1 MKNAPY
7 FSHDAN
13 AIIDKRIIKMRR
25 KYGLEGYGL
34 YWVILELMR
43 QEPDYRLTKDEDTYI
58 QVETLC
64 GPSIAV
70 EAYVDDCIEIG
81 LFAEEDGYFYSRSF
95 LARMTAKDDQSIKR
109 QQAAKKAASSRWG
122 NADAMQ
128 TQCEG
133 NANSCDSMPKKRKE
147 SKRKESKEK
156 EITTTTTESNKTK
169 GPLSLSWGE
178 EHMDLIQY
186 YGQELHHPT
195 GTILVNLQAWS
206 QTFADEIIELAIR
219 KASESNHRSWNYVEG
234 ILKNWESANVHT
246 IGDVE
251 CLNAKRPGRETDT
264 RTTEER
270 AAAIEAEWRKMQG
283 P

>member
-64 GPSIAV
+64 NPSIEIEDYIDA
-70 EAYVDDCIEIG
+70 CIEIG

-95 LARMTAKDDQSIKR
+95 LARMSAKDEQSIKR

-128 TQCEG
+128 THCDG

-147 SKRKESKEK
+147 SKGKESKEK
-156 EITTTTTESNKTK
+156 ETTTTTEITRTLDP
-169 GPLSLSWGE
+169 PLSLSWGE

-195 GTILVNLQAWS
+195 GVTLENLQSWS
-206 QTFADEIIELAIR
+206 RTFADEIIMRAI
-219 KASESNHRSWNYVEG
+219 KLASESNHRSWNYVEG
-234 ILKNWESANVHT
+234 ILKNWEIANVHT

-251 CLNAKRPGRETDT
+251 CLNVKRTGRETDT
-264 RTTEER
+264 RTPEER